1 MTLLEHVV
9 LVLHLL
15 GMAAIIGSWLANL
28 HDLRARAAMVWGARA
43 QIVTGIILL
52 GLVQAN
58 ADAGD
63 KPSMAKYTVKLV
75 VALAVAGLVEAA
87 AARQRHAGA
96 AVVASEAGA
105 EAGNAGSGR
114 SSTAVLAP
122 PAAPSLVQAAA
133 LLAVL
138 NVCVAAL
145 WT

>member
-1 MTLLEHVV
+1 MTILEHVV

-43 QIVTGIILL
+43 QIVTGIMLL

-58 ADAGD
+58 AEAGD

-75 VALAVAGLVEAA
+75 VALAVAGLVEVA

-96 AVVASEAGA
+96 VV
-105 EAGNAGSGR
+105 GSGR
-114 SSTAVLAP
+114 SSAAFVAP
-122 PAAPSLVQAAA
+122 PAAPALVQAAA

-138 NVCVAAL
+138 NVCIAAL